1 MLDSLM
7 SVLDRR
13 MLMFVRRM
21 LMFIEC
27 SEFES
32 VESVACVSSVCLA
45 SVEGVSSECRGCV

>member
-45 SVEGVSSECRGCV
+45 SVDGVSSECRGCV